1 LFTGK
6 VVSEYTSIGCH
17 TAMWDFDNQKYH
29 QWLANEGI
37 KLPEP
42 IDNSSTFDVEIE
54 ARTIKIGIGIHDS
67 SASLVPYFM
76 ASKQQFVLIS
86 TGTWGIFMNPFNSE
100 ALTAE
105 QLKNDSLCYMS
116 IQQKQVKSSRLF
128 MGHIH
133 DVNVKRIADFFKVG
147 EKQFQKVEVDEA
159 LIDQMIEQ
167 NNRVFFSNGVPVDF
181 IDTRVDL
188 SVFGTFDLA
197 YHRFLFDLLQL
208 AMESVK
214 MIIAA
219 NDQTKV
225 VYVSGGF
232 TRNKKFMHMLQKF
245 LPGKKVV
252 ASEIDNASALGA
264 AMAIWKEAFNG
275 MMPEYSI

>member
-1 LFTGK
+1 
-6 VVSEYTSIGCH
+6 
-17 TAMWDFDNQKYH
+17 
-29 QWLANEGI
+29 
-37 KLPEP
+37 
-42 IDNSSTFDVEIE
+42 
-54 ARTIKIGIGIHDS
+54 
-67 SASLVPYFM
+67 
-76 ASKQQFVLIS
+76 
-86 TGTWGIFMNPFNSE
+86 MNPFNSE

-105 QLKNDSLCYMS
+105 QLKKDSLCYMS

-159 LIDQMIEQ
+159 FIDQMIEQ
-167 NNRVFFSNGVPVDF
+167 NNRVFFSNGVPVNY
-181 IDTRVDL
+181 IDNKVDL
-188 SVFGTFDLA
+188 SVFGSFDIA

-208 AMESVK
+208 AMESIE

-232 TRNKKFMHMLQKF
+232 TRNKKFMYMLQKL
-245 LPGKKVV
+245 LPNKEVI
-252 ASEIDNASALGA
+252 ASKIDNASALGA
-264 AMAIWKEAFNG
+264 AMVIWPEAFEG
-275 MMPEYSI
+275 MMPEYKI